1 MKKTLLILAFAIV
14 SVAAQAQTVD
24 PKNNL
29 GSLFPQGTRSMIES
43 RTAMRKGDTLTI
55 VVSESLTGSL
65 NSTTV
70 ANKKDSNVVQRSE
83 MPILSD
89 VLKWLKVPSLGVI
102 GNKSSGATST
112 VSGDGTTTSTNKL
125 NGRVAVT
132 VREVMPNGNMVI
144 EGGKSIFLN
153 KDQVEITVTGIVR
166 RDDVRPDN
174 TVLSENVVDA
184 QIKASGRGVIA
195 DRQRRGI
202 LTRIMDWLF

>member
-1 MKKTLLILAFAIV
+1 MKKALLILV
-14 SVAAQAQTVD
+14 TTGCGMVVHAQTVD
-24 PKNNL
+24 PQNNL
-29 GSLFPQGTRSMIES
+29 GSLFPQNSRSYIES
-43 RTAMRKGDTLTI
+43 RTAMRKGDILTI
-55 VVSESLTGSL
+55 VVSENLTGSL
-65 NSTTV
+65 NSSTV
-70 ANKKDSNVVQRSE
+70 ANKKDSNAIQRSE

-112 VSGDGTTTSTNKL
+112 VSGDGTTATTNKL

-132 VREVMPNGNMVI
+132 VREVMPNGNLLV

-153 KDQVEITVTGIVR
+153 KDQVEITISGVVR
-166 RDDVRPDN
+166 RDDVRSDN
-174 TVLSENVVDA
+174 TVLSENIMDA
-184 QIKASGRGVIA
+184 QIKATGRGVIA